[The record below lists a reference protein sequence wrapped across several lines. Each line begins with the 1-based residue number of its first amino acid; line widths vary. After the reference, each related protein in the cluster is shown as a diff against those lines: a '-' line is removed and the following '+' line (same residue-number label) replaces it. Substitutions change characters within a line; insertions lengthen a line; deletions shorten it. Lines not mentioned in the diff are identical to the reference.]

1 MIETL
6 ESLEERRERLCGELG
21 HLGDFRPGVIT
32 ENYRKCGR
40 SNCRCAQPSDPGH
53 GPRYLWSTTQK
64 GKSRAQNLRL
74 GPEVTKVEAE
84 IANYRRFTE
93 LCEELVEVN
102 EQICKL
108 RPVEE
113 IKDERELNLLKK
125 TLQKKY
131 SGKSRK
137 R

>member
-1 MIETL
+1 MAEILET
-6 ESLEERRERLCGELG
+6 LEERRERLCHEIGEV
-21 HLGDFRPGVIT
+21 GDFRPGAIT

-40 SNCRCAQPSDPGH
+40 SNCVCATPGHAGH

-64 GKSRAQNLRL
+64 GKSRAQSLVL
-74 GPEVTKVEAE
+74 GPEVTKVERE

-93 LCEELVEVN
+93 ICEELVEVN
-102 EQICKL
+102 EEICKL

-125 TLQKKY
+125 SLRKKY
-131 SGKSRK
+131 SGKLRK